1 MGDLLTN
8 RNVHALAY
16 GGVLTID
23 LDAIAENYRA
33 LATIIAPAQCS
44 AIVKADAYGLGAA
57 KVAPA
62 LYEAGC
68 RFFFV
73 AELVEALE
81 LKQVLPDDVK
91 IAVLNGILPGA
102 EEMTAAAG
110 IIPVLNSWE
119 AIVAWQ
125 KLCRNR
131 SKRFAAIIQIDT
143 GMCRL
148 GLDHDEF
155 EKLVANP
162 AIFKDADIKLV
173 ISHLALSDDEK
184 SPKNPAQLAVMKSAL
199 ARLPRSKVAISAS
212 GGIFLGSNYHFD
224 LARPGIALYGVAPN
238 GNTTIRLKPVLLLD
252 AYVLQT
258 RHVPAGSTIG
268 YGGTFIARRPSLIT
282 TLSIGYADG
291 WLRTLGNKGS
301 AFFNGKRLPIIGRIS
316 MDSITLDTTD
326 LQKNAPKAGDMV
338 ELIGKHQSLDDVAG
352 DAGTIAYEILT
363 SLSHRYERIY
373 LKKNKGEQK

>member
-1 MGDLLTN
+1 MGDLQKTN
-8 RNVHALAY
+8 KLPTLAY

-23 LDAIAENYRA
+23 LDAIANNYRA
-33 LATIIAPAQCS
+33 LAKIIAHAQCS

-81 LKQVLPDDVK
+81 LKQLLPDDVK
-91 IAVLNGILPGA
+91 IAVLNGILPGV

-119 AIVAWQ
+119 EIVAWQ
-125 KLCRNR
+125 KLCQKQ

-155 EKLVANP
+155 EKLVAMP
-162 AIFKDADIKLV
+162 SIFNDADIELV

-184 SPKNPAQLAVMKSAL
+184 SPKNPAQLAAMKSAL

-212 GGIFLGSNYHFD
+212 GGIFLGSDYHFD
-224 LARPGIALYGVAPN
+224 LVRPGIALYGVAPN
-238 GNTTIRLKPVLLLD
+238 GNTTIELEPVLTLN
-252 AYVLQT
+252 AYVIQT

-268 YGGTFIARRPSLIT
+268 YGGTFITKRPSLIT
-282 TLSIGYADG
+282 TISIGYADG

-301 AFFNGKRLPIIGRIS
+301 AFFNGKRLPIIGRVS

-326 LQKNAPKAGDMV
+326 LQEKAPKAGDRV
-338 ELIGKHQSLDDVAG
+338 ELIGKHQSLDDVAR

-373 LKKNKGEQK
+373 LKKSKGEQK

>member
-1 MGDLLTN
+1 MGDLQITN
-8 RNVHALAY
+8 KFPTLAY

-23 LDAIAENYRA
+23 LDAIADNYRA
-33 LATIIAPAQCS
+33 LAKIIAPAQCS

-81 LKQVLPDDVK
+81 LKQLLPDDVK

-119 AIVAWQ
+119 GIEAWQ
-125 KLCRNR
+125 KLCQKR
-131 SKRFAAIIQIDT
+131 SKRLAAIIQIDT

-155 EKLVANP
+155 EKLAGDP
-162 AIFKDADIKLV
+162 AIFDDADIKLV

-184 SPKNPAQLAVMKSAL
+184 SPENPAQLAAMKSAL
-199 ARLPRSKVAISAS
+199 ERLPRSKVAISAS
-212 GGIFLGSNYHFD
+212 GGIFLGSDYHFD
-224 LARPGIALYGVAPN
+224 LVRPGIALYGVAPN
-238 GNTTIRLKPVLLLD
+238 GNTTIELEPVLTLN

-258 RHVPAGSTIG
+258 RHVPAGSPIG
-268 YGGTFIARRPSLIT
+268 YGGTFITKRPSLIT
-282 TLSIGYADG
+282 TISIGYADG
-291 WLRTLGNKGS
+291 WLRSLGNKGA
-301 AFFNGKRLPIIGRIS
+301 AFFNGKKLPIIGRVS

-326 LQKNAPKAGDMV
+326 LQENAPKSGDMV
-338 ELIGKHQSLDDVAG
+338 ELIGKHQSLDDVARN
-352 DAGTIAYEILT
+352 AGTIAYEILT
-363 SLSHRYERIY
+363 SLSHRYERNY
-373 LKKNKGEQK
+373 LKKSKGEQK